1 MASGLQGFRAS
12 GLQGDGRDIVLD
24 SLRGFAIILVV
35 VGHVIRGFN
44 HSKLIFPG
52 SALIDGWI
60 YSFHM
65 PLMFMVSGYVDGMRQ
80 KTSGILQ
87 RIKKCIVSIYLPCLY
102 FSLILWLPKFLWSF
116 LGISNAE
123 NFTLASVN
131 DLFRIPFYGFD
142 IYWFLATLFF
152 VKLLHILTERF
163 IPGRSLRA
171 LFWLSA
177 FMLYLSCAGIPS
189 FCYYGLYFFTGFTLR
204 RENIITSGKH
214 PGIICGIILFLAG
227 MIFFSASYFGGLAN
241 FFTRDGAAVCSSLGL
256 LIMFYALDIRGAF
269 LALCGANSMVI
280 YVFHGWVISSL
291 RLVFRR
297 LGLSETVNPAVL
309 FVFFCVMAVLL
320 PLCVIRLYRNVK
332 RLGWI
337 EYIFYPGKLIFRK

>member
-1 MASGLQGFRAS
+1 MAPGLQGSRAP

-65 PLMFMVSGYVDGMRQ
+65 PLMFIVSGYTDGMRQ

-87 RIKKCIVSIYLPCLY
+87 QIKKCIVSVYLPCLY

-116 LGISNAE
+116 LGMSNAE

-163 IPGRSLRA
+163 PSWRLRA
-171 LFWLSA
+171 LFWAVLFA
-177 FMLYLSCAGIPS
+177 VYEFCQGMPGFM
-189 FCYYGLYFFTGFTLR
+189 YYGLYFFTGFTLR

-241 FFTRDGAAVCSSLGL
+241 FFTRVGAAVCSSLGL

-280 YVFHGWVISSL
+280 YVLHNFMISSM
-291 RLVFRR
+291 RLMFRR
-297 LGLSETVNPAVL
+297 IGLYETVNPAVL

-332 RLGWI
+332 CLRWI